1 MSSRAKK
8 ILSMAVNQPD
18 VFVNK
23 ALIEFDLQNAQ
34 EKSKDVFELTPLNPV
49 NATLQDV

>member
-18 VFVNK
+18 VFGNR
-23 ALIEFDLQNAQ
+23 ALIDFDLQNVQ
-34 EKSKDVFELTPLNPV
+34 ETSEDVFELTPFNPV
-49 NATLQDV
+49 NATLQNI